1 MKRFGIV
8 FFLVICLISAACGG
22 GSSNSSD
29 TLTGNWTANLTNTDG
44 TLAFTFTTSFT
55 QSNGSTIT
63 GTNLTFTVSSGC
75 FTSAATQTGSF
86 VLSGNFNGNI
96 SGSFQLTITSA
107 TPSDNTLT
115 LQGTVNNN
123 AITGGWTLA
132 GLTPGCTGEGD
143 FTFTRIS

>member
-1 MKRFGIV
+1 
-8 FFLVICLISAACGG
+8 
-22 GSSNSSD
+22 
-29 TLTGNWTANLTNTDG
+29 
-44 TLAFTFTTSFT
+44 
-55 QSNGSTIT
+55 
-63 GTNLTFTVSSGC
+63 
-75 FTSAATQTGSF
+75 
-86 VLSGNFNGNI
+86 LSGNFNGNI

-123 AITGGWTLA
+123 AISGGWTLA